1 MVMEVILLR
10 HRAFVSVIPAYAGIH
25 LLEPMRNANL
35 DAGFRRHDG
44 SGFYL
49 IRAIAKPARCFRK
62 LAKEVLWN

>member
-1 MVMEVILLR
+1 MEVILLR

-44 SGFYL
+44 SSGFYL
-49 IRAIAKPARCFRK
+49 IRATAKPARCFRK
-62 LAKEVLWN
+62 LAIEVLWN

>member
-1 MVMEVILLR
+1 MAMEAILLR

-44 SGFYL
+44 SEFYL
-49 IRAIAKPARCFRK
+49 MRAMADAVRSFCKF
-62 LAKEVLWN
+62 AKEVLWN